1 MSAFNPSVILGKIDQ
16 QLTTQILHLAYLACG
31 IGVPG
36 VFMRIVKIEWRA
48 VKNMVRL
55 SGPPQA
61 QLAGISGSLMIPR
74 WLPWESKTQT
84 PSEPVQ

>member
-1 MSAFNPSVILGKIDQ
+1 MCLDSNQHSPLAILY
-16 QLTTQILHLAYLACG
+16 YLARG

-74 WLPWESKTQT
+74 WFPWESKTQT
-84 PSEPVQ
+84 PSGPVQ